1 VASTDDVL
9 DSTSVRRQQ
18 FEQEQSTKSNSL
30 PLPSINECHLLSR
43 PEQQEGK
50 NLPATTANMFILRIQ
65 PGLPPSSIAQFHLLG
80 INDVATI
87 AS

>member
-1 VASTDDVL
+1 
-9 DSTSVRRQQ
+9 
-18 FEQEQSTKSNSL
+18 
-30 PLPSINECHLLSR
+30 
-43 PEQQEGK
+43 
-50 NLPATTANMFILRIQ
+50 MFILRIQ